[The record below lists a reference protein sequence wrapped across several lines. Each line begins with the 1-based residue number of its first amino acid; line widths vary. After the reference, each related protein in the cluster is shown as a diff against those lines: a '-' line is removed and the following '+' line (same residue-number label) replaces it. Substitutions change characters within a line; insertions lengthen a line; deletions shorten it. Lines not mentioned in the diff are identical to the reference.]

1 MEREKKGGFLKWIFL
16 SLKSSKSN
24 DYLKPLKI
32 LFQVIFRE
40 ISLQKPN
47 NCFHLCY
54 KDLEGKKKPTKK

>member
-47 NCFHLCY
+47 NCFHLC
-54 KDLEGKKKPTKK
+54 